1 MVRAHC
7 KIAVATGLMAIS
19 SLCLGETI
27 VAGEDAQA
35 QPSAPERGVPGTLP
49 KGYDE
54 SFQTGDIPKP
64 TSPELDPDAPGGGD
78 FNPEQDPDLDPE
90 KQVVSDILTSDFLIG
105 PSAALSFPH
114 IVNLGVESLI
124 RRKYGV
130 SINYGNVTRNIN
142 DVDIDMKHMDV
153 RFRWFPME
161 TAFFAGLALGHHQM
175 TGELN
180 RDIKEPTSKTTV
192 SSHGKL
198 TATANYVIPHIG
210 WFSIWDSGFTMGFD
224 FGYLFPLS
232 PDSKFS
238 ASFSKAPEG
247 TEAALRET
255 NEYKNMKKDLEDSA
269 KSYASKPLPFATF
282 LRLGWMF

>member
-1 MVRAHC
+1 MVRAHRKTC
-7 KIAVATGLMAIS
+7 MVVALWAS
-19 SLCLGETI
+19 APLCL
-27 VAGEDAQA
+27 AQGA
-35 QPSAPERGVPGTLP
+35 NADSAKPTQPAPPPVDPGTLQ

-78 FNPEQDPDLDPE
+78 LNPEQNPDLDPNN
-90 KQVVSDILTSDFLIG
+90 QVVSDILTSDFLFG
-105 PSAALSFPH
+105 ATGSLSFPH
-114 IVNLGVESLI
+114 IVNIGLESKLF
-124 RRKYGV
+124 RKFGV
-130 SINYGNVTRNIN
+130 SLNYGNVTRNIHE
-142 DVDIDMKHMDV
+142 VDLDMKHFDV
-153 RFRWFPME
+153 RFRWFPMD
-161 TAFFAGLALGHHQM
+161 TSFFAGVALGQHQM

-198 TATANYVIPHIG
+198 TASANYVVPHVG

-224 FGYLFPLS
+224 LGYLVPMS
-232 PDSKFS
+232 PQSKFT
-238 ASFSKAPEG
+238 ATFTKAPEG
-247 TEAALRET
+247 TDAALRET

-282 LRLGWMF
+282 LRMGWMF